1 MAAVVKS
8 WARPYVAAAGVE
20 AVVAVDD
27 EGDVA
32 ADVVVVD
39 PAPRQHL

>member
-27 EGDVA
+27 GGDVA
-32 ADVVVVD
+32 AAVVD
-39 PAPRQHL
+39 PAPRQRL